1 METYDLTRSFEMG
14 GLLLSPTHI
23 RVERLALAIA
33 AHRHS
38 NSSYELHYTASG
50 RGRVYID
57 ETAYAVEPG
66 TTYVTGPN
74 VLHAQFSD
82 ADDPVLEYCL
92 YLNCRSARRMQDAA
106 NRLTPFQR
114 AGFWIVSDS
123 ERMGALLGELIEER
137 RACRPD
143 MEEMTEALLR
153 QIVVVMNR
161 NCREFSA
168 VAPRAAGIAESQDD
182 SRFYPLVED
191 AFFYHYQTLK
201 LSDLAQMLNLS
212 PRQVQRFLLSHYGK
226 SFTQKRA
233 DAQMAVAAELLRS
246 SRLSIT
252 EIGEKT
258 GFSSVEHFSTAFR
271 RYYHCSPSAFRQRA
285 ME

>member
-1 METYDLTRSFEMG
+1 METYDLTRSFEMD

-23 RVERLALAIA
+23 RVERLALVIA

-57 ETAYAVEPG
+57 ETVYTVEPG
-66 TTYVTGPN
+66 TAYVTGPN

-92 YLNCRSARRMQDAA
+92 YLNCRPIRRMQEAQ
-106 NRLTPFQR
+106 NRLTPFQQS
-114 AGFWIVSDS
+114 GFWIVSDS
-123 ERMGALLGELIEER
+123 AKMGMLLSELLEER
-137 RACRPD
+137 RSCQAD

-161 NCREFSA
+161 SCRDFAAVPNASA
-168 VAPRAAGIAESQDD
+168 SVDKRDD
-182 SRFYPLVED
+182 SRFYPMVED
-191 AFFYHYQTLK
+191 AFFYHYQSLR
-201 LSDLAQMLNLS
+201 LSDLARMLNLS
-212 PRQVQRFLLSHYGK
+212 PRQVQRFLLNHYGK
-226 SFTQKRA
+226 SFTQKRT
-233 DAQMAVAAELLRS
+233 DAQMAAAAQLLRS
-246 SRLSIT
+246 SHMSIT

-271 RYYHCSPSAFRQRA
+271 RYYHCSPSAYRRRA
-285 ME
+285 LK

>member
-92 YLNCRSARRMQDAA
+92 YLNCRSARRMQDAS
-106 NRLTPFQR
+106 NRLTPFQQ

-123 ERMGALLGELIEER
+123 ERMGALLGELLEER
-137 RACRPD
+137 RAGQPD

-161 NCREFSA
+161 SCREFSA

-233 DAQMAVAAELLRS
+233 DAQMAVAAEILRS